1 LVERRRKLR
10 ITNSKLWLGIAE
22 LFSTATRKREVVVFN
37 GRDRVVIAVLRKN
50 DGEKVIDY

>member
-1 LVERRRKLR
+1 MVERRRKLR